1 MINRRVSKETM
12 QTGLVSLITPCYNTG
27 DIIHRLMD
35 SVLSQDYPRIEMFV
49 VDDGATDNT
58 RDVISSYVKRF
69 AERGYVLN
77 YVYQSNAGQA
87 AAVNRV
93 LSLVTGEFLA
103 WPDSD
108 DYYASSRSISTFVHQ
123 FDKLDESYGLVRSY
137 PIYIDEKTLKPIQ
150 DNRPRSYDEQQFENC
165 LFSKSGFVWPPV
177 NYMARMTCFRRVNP
191 SMSIYTG
198 FHFAQNWQMLLP
210 LLYSYKCYTI
220 EESLSCV
227 LVRTESYSRGAY
239 NTYEQRLHYI
249 QSHMEI
255 RFYTLDRISEISQEE
270 RDVYKQEVRKQN
282 IRDRLDLAMQY
293 GQHDDVMECLK
304 SLKDAKVKVGFKEKI
319 KVWLL
324 RYPVLYKVL
333 LRLNGFVR

>member
-1 MINRRVSKETM
+1 MLNRKVSKETM

-49 VDDGATDNT
+49 VDDGSTDNT
-58 RDVISSYVKRF
+58 QDVISSYVKRF

-150 DNRPRSYDEQQFENC
+150 DNRSRSYDEQQFENC
-165 LFSKSGFVWPPV
+165 LFSKPGFVWPPV
-177 NYMARMTCFRRVNP
+177 CYVARMSCFRRVNP
-191 SMSIYTG
+191 AMNIYTG
-198 FHFAQNWQMLLP
+198 WHCPQNWQMLLP
-210 LLYSYKCYTI
+210 LLYSYKCFTLKD
-220 EESLSCV
+220 SVSCV
-227 LVRTESYSRGAY
+227 LERSASYSRGTFK
-239 NTYEQRLHYI
+239 TYEQRLHCI
-249 QSHMEI
+249 QNHIEI
-255 RFYTLDRISEISQEE
+255 RFSTLDRIKEMNQEE
-270 RDVYKQEVRKQN
+270 RDVCKQEIQKQN
-282 IRDRLDLAMQY
+282 TRDRFNLAIQY
-293 GQHDDVMECLK
+293 RQHNDAMECLK
-304 SLKDAKVKVGFKEKI
+304 SLKKAKVGVGFKEKKI
-319 KVWLL
+319 VWLL
-324 RYPVLYKVL
+324 RYPVLNKVL